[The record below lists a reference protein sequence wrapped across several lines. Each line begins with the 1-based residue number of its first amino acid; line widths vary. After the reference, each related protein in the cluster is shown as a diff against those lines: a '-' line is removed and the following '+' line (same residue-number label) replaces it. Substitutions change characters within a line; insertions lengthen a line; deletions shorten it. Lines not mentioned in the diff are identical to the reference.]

1 MHRGGC
7 PEQWSFL
14 AWPCAPLHRSFL
26 FGALLLSSLG
36 GYSVRNPFLGVQ
48 GASVSFGQNEARVP
62 ALRDVSLEFEP
73 GTLSLVMG
81 PSGSGKTTLLSMLGC
96 LLTPDDGT
104 VFVDGVAVSALSEA
118 ERTIVRQKKISFVFQ
133 AFRLFHS
140 LSALDNVALGF
151 EIRDAAA
158 PQRMERARDL
168 LLQFGLGDKLH
179 QEPNE
184 LSPGEKQRVAIAR
197 ALAGNP
203 PILLA
208 DEPTASLD
216 AEAGRNICQILRSQ
230 VDEQGRTVVVV
241 SHDPRWEKF
250 ADRTITIC
258 DGRVERLG
266 RVRSRAQVRDREE
279 VAVL

>member
-1 MHRGGC
+1 MRDR
-7 PEQWSFL
+7 FL
-14 AWPCAPLHRSFL
+14 AVE
-26 FGALLLSSLG
+26 GAT
-36 GYSVRNPFLGVQ
+36 
-48 GASVSFGQNEARVP
+48 VSFGQNEARVA
-62 ALRDVSLEFEP
+62 ALRDVSLAFEP

-96 LLTPDDGT
+96 LLTPDEGT
-104 VFVDGVAVSALSEA
+104 VFVDGTAVNGLSEA
-118 ERTIVRQKKISFVFQ
+118 ERTVVRQKKISFVFQ

-140 LSALDNVALGF
+140 LSALDNVAVGF
-151 EIRDAAA
+151 EIRDPAA
-158 PQRMERARDL
+158 PGRMEKARDL
-168 LLQFGLGDKLH
+168 LTQFGLGGKLH

-184 LSPGEKQRVAIAR
+184 LSPGEKQRIAIAR

-216 AEAGRNICQILRSQ
+216 AEAGRNICQLLRSQ

-241 SHDPRWEKF
+241 THDPRWEKF
-250 ADRTITIC
+250 ADRTIALC
-258 DGRVERLG
+258 DGRIEERVE
-266 RVRSRAQVRDREE
+266 EE

>member
-1 MHRGGC
+1 M
-7 PEQWSFL
+7 
-14 AWPCAPLHRSFL
+14 
-26 FGALLLSSLG
+26 
-36 GYSVRNPFLGVQ
+36 RNPFLGVE
-48 GASVSFGQNEARVP
+48 GASLSYGQEGARVS
-62 ALRDVSLEFEP
+62 ALRDVSLSFEQ

-96 LLTPDDGT
+96 LLMPDEGT
-104 VFVDGVAVSALSEA
+104 VFVDGVAVNNLSEA
-118 ERTIVRQKKISFVFQ
+118 ERTVIRQKKISFVFQ

-140 LSALDNVALGF
+140 LNALDNVALGF
-151 EIRDAAA
+151 EIRDPAA
-158 PQRMERARDL
+158 PRREQVAKDL
-168 LLQFGLGDKLH
+168 LLQFGLGDKLN

-216 AEAGRNICQILRSQ
+216 AEAGRSICQILRSQ
-230 VDEQGRTVVVV
+230 VDEHGRTVVVV
-241 SHDPRWEKF
+241 SHDLRWQKF
-250 ADRTITIC
+250 ADRTITLC
-258 DGRVERLG
+258 DGRVERRG
-266 RVRSRAQVRDREE
+266 RVRRRAREMAQEE

>member
-1 MHRGGC
+1 V
-7 PEQWSFL
+7 PNL
-14 AWPCAPLHRSFL
+14 
-26 FGALLLSSLG
+26 
-36 GYSVRNPFLGVQ
+36 FLGVE
-48 GASVSFGQNEARVP
+48 GASVTFGQEDARVC
-62 ALRDVSLEFEP
+62 ALRDVSLSFEK

-96 LLTPDDGT
+96 LLSPDEGS
-104 VFVDGVAVSALSEA
+104 VFVDGVAVNGLSEA
-118 ERTIVRQKKISFVFQ
+118 ERTVIRQKKISFVFQ

-151 EIRDAAA
+151 EIRDPAA
-158 PQRMERARDL
+158 PGRKELARDL

-179 QEPNE
+179 QEPSE

-216 AEAGRNICQILRSQ
+216 AEAGRNICQILRRE

-250 ADRTITIC
+250 ADRTITLC
-258 DGRVERLG
+258 DGRVE
-266 RVRSRAQVRDREE
+266 EE